1 MRNFFRTSITDDAR
15 IIYQN
20 INPSV
25 LIHNSGYRLLNALFI
40 CNIHLYGN
48 HLYAGLFNN
57 ICRSLFHLFLI
68 AGHQRQVSP
77 VLRQGSGQLNSKPPG
92 STCNNGNLACQ
103 IEIHSFVHNAPFCPY
118 ESHDKCYSFILSH

>member
-57 ICRSLFHLFLI
+57 ICRSLFLKAMTSVTALFYHRAGGFGEELI
-68 AGHQRQVSP
+68 KSLARFSP
-77 VLRQGSGQLNSKPPG
+77 GM
-92 STCNNGNLACQ
+92 
-103 IEIHSFVHNAPFCPY
+103 I
-118 ESHDKCYSFILSH
+118 

>member
-57 ICRSLFHLFLI
+57 ICRSLFLYLKPF
-68 AGHQRQVSP
+68 GFRQDRMSA
-77 VLRQGSGQLNSKPPG
+77 VLSDVFS
-92 STCNNGNLACQ
+92 
-103 IEIHSFVHNAPFCPY
+103 
-118 ESHDKCYSFILSH
+118 

>member
-40 CNIHLYGN
+40 CNIHLY
-48 HLYAGLFNN
+48 AGLFNN
-57 ICRSLFHLFLI
+57 ICRSLFLKAMTSVTALFYHRAGGFGEELI
-68 AGHQRQVSP
+68 KSLARFSP
-77 VLRQGSGQLNSKPPG
+77 GM
-92 STCNNGNLACQ
+92 
-103 IEIHSFVHNAPFCPY
+103 I
-118 ESHDKCYSFILSH
+118 

>member
-40 CNIHLYGN
+40 CNIHLY
-48 HLYAGLFNN
+48 AGLFNN
-57 ICRSLFHLFLI
+57 ICRSLFLKAMTSVTALFYHIDGGFGEKILCGWMI
-68 AGHQRQVSP
+68 MISVCKQSLHTLPWHAIMTP
-77 VLRQGSGQLNSKPPG
+77 VQKSGEFHYVLEK
-92 STCNNGNLACQ
+92 
-103 IEIHSFVHNAPFCPY
+103 
-118 ESHDKCYSFILSH
+118 